1 MKVTK
6 RNGEFE
12 ELSFDKVLRRLR
24 SLKNVE
30 GLNELTYIDSDVI
43 SKEVI
48 RNIYDG
54 VKTSELDEVAARI
67 CIGLSTD
74 HPEYSDLASRIIIS
88 NMHKNTLESFSN
100 SMEILYN
107 NKNDV
112 KNTGN
117 EIQIPLVSEELIN
130 TVRKNKKILDDCV
143 DCKRDY
149 FFDYFGFKTLERS
162 YLLKIFVAEDNDYK
176 IIERPQYM
184 WLRVSLGI
192 HKNDIT
198 RVLETYELLSNFYFT
213 HASPTLFNSGTP
225 TPQLSSCFHED
236 TIITTL
242 NKGPVKIKNVQLGD
256 KVITHLGNIKKVS
269 QVHKNQLNNRK
280 FYELNVFKTK
290 PIKVTGN
297 HKFWVINFKDKC
309 VNNKD
314 NNSEKNIYNLEFV
327 KNFLSNKGCK
337 LLSTEYKNMKEKL
350 KYECVCKNI
359 SYKSFEDMYYKDSL
373 CINTECKAKRRNNK
387 ISEYRQ
393 YNQAHWKSVEDLESG
408 DYICIPNKKEC
419 SQEKVIDL
427 VSLQHIFKDLK
438 YITDYDDKFITLYT
452 QFSHN
457 NLNNNQAVTCKRK
470 HTTINRIWK
479 INSDFAKFIGIF
491 YGDGHI
497 ISKDNKTYGVGI
509 TIHNENKELI
519 KFCKEKGAEIFGIT
533 PVLRETFD
541 QNNITQVL
549 YNSVYIG
556 HVFKELFGKGFNNKK
571 IWNDMYLWDKALIKS
586 LLEGLVTTDGCIS
599 KNYSVTLQMSN
610 VMFMRDLYYL
620 LRNNNIDCSYNKN
633 IKKHKNGTREH
644 IQMSIPID
652 NLNIDDNNNKFYV
665 DNRIENFTDNNNS
678 KYYSINHDNFKYLK
692 YMSKTEI
699 TLDLPEFV
707 YTLGIEDDHSYNVEG
722 LIAENC
728 FLIKNIDSMSGIYK
742 CISDCALISKHA
754 GGIGI
759 HTSNV
764 RSKGSYIKGTNG
776 RSDGIVKMLKVF
788 NETARFANQGSKRN
802 GSFAVYLEP
811 FHADIFEFLELR
823 KNSGDENLRARDL
836 FYALWIN
843 DLFMEAVEKD
853 TDWYLMSEDICP
865 RLTDVYGEEFRKLYN
880 SYVERGLYVKK
891 IKARDLWTR
900 ILISQIETGMPY
912 MTYKDHINEKS
923 NQKNIG
929 VIKSSNLCV
938 SPETKILTSQG
949 YYEIKSL
956 ENQEVEVWNGDKFS
970 KTTVLKTGENQELLK
985 ITFNN
990 GSEIECTP
998 YHKFYIFEEGGH
1010 SEYYPKIRKLEA
1022 KELKPDMRLINSEF
1036 PVIRKG
1042 CDSLAFPY
1050 ENGLFSLNSDEN
1062 MKKNTVPVNYNL
1074 DTKLRWLEGYV
1085 DSNGYVVHSDK
1096 LSSIE
1101 AVSINKKFIDNVKY
1115 LLQTLGC
1122 DPKITDS
1129 NEEHTRTLPNDK
1141 HEPKLFN
1148 CQKSYRILITSRDT
1162 ALLVS
1167 LGFSPKRLKL
1177 SGIYPKNNT
1186 KRWTRVKNIEYT
1198 NRISDTYCFNE
1209 PEKNMGVFNGVLAG
1223 NCAEITLVSN
1233 ENETA
1238 VCNICTFSLPK
1249 YVKVIKG
1256 LEKFPGYFD
1265 HQKLFEVVKVATKN
1279 MNNVI
1284 DYNFYPVP
1292 ETKTSNFNH
1301 RPIAMGIQ
1309 GLANVFFKL
1318 KIPFESSKA
1327 RIINKEIMETIQYA
1341 GWTASME
1348 IAKEE
1353 GETYS
1358 TYKGSP
1364 ISNGIFQHNM
1374 WGIDENSLSG
1384 RWDWEKLRNDIKKYG
1399 VMNSMI
1405 TALPPTAST
1414 SQILGNYESFEPQN
1428 SNMFMRSTLS
1438 GDFPVINSFLIKDLI
1453 ELGLW
1458 NEDMKK
1464 RIINNNGSV
1473 QKIDGIPQ
1481 NIKDIYKTIW
1491 EVSQK
1496 TLIDMSVDRSYFV
1509 DQTQSLNIYMEK
1521 PTISKLSSCHFH
1533 SWKRGCKT
1541 GMYYLRSKSASQA
1554 QKFTV
1559 DKSIQEEQIL
1569 QCSIDNKDA
1578 CEACSG

>member
-6 RNGEFE
+6 RNGICE

-30 GLNELTYIDSDVI
+30 GLNELKYIDSDVI

-67 CIGLSTD
+67 CIGLSTE

-88 NMHKNTLESFSN
+88 NMHKNTLDLFSD
-100 SMEILYN
+100 SMEILYH
-107 NKNDV
+107 NKDV
-112 KNTGN
+112 KNTGT
-117 EIQIPLVSEELIN
+117 EMHVPLVSEELIN
-130 TVRKNKKILDDCV
+130 IVRNNKKILDECV
-143 DCKRDY
+143 DYKRDY
-149 FFDYFGFKTLERS
+149 LFDYFGFKTLERS
-162 YLLKIFVAEDNDYK
+162 YLLKIFVDEDNEYK
-176 IIERPQYM
+176 IIERPQHM
-184 WLRVSLGI
+184 WLRVSIGI
-192 HKNDIT
+192 HKNDIEK
-198 RVLETYELLSNFYFT
+198 VLETYYLLSNFYFT

-256 KVITHLGNIKKVS
+256 KVITHLGNIKKVL
-269 QVHKNQLNNRK
+269 QVHKNQLNDRK

-297 HKFWVINFKDKC
+297 HKFWVINFKDKG
-309 VNNKD
+309 V
-314 NNSEKNIYNLEFV
+314 
-327 KNFLSNKGCK
+327 
-337 LLSTEYKNMKEKL
+337 
-350 KYECVCKNI
+350 
-359 SYKSFEDMYYKDSL
+359 
-373 CINTECKAKRRNNK
+373 NNK

-393 YNQAHWKSVEDLESG
+393 YNQAQWKSVEDLESD

-419 SQEKVIDL
+419 GQEKVIDL
-427 VSLQHIFKDLK
+427 VSLQDTLKDLK

-457 NLNNNQAVTCKRK
+457 NLNNNQVVTCKRK

-491 YGDGHI
+491 YRVGHI
-497 ISKDNKTYGVGI
+497 ISKDNKTCGVGI

-533 PVLRETFD
+533 PVLRKPFD
-541 QNNITQVL
+541 QNNNNTTQVL

-586 LLEGLVTTDGCIS
+586 LLEGLIAKDCCEKTDGCIS

-620 LRNNNIDCSYNKN
+620 LRNNNIDCSYNE
-633 IKKHKNGTREH
+633 NGTREH
-644 IQMSIPID
+644 IQTSIPID
-652 NLNIDDNNNKFYV
+652 NLNIDDDNNNKFYA

-678 KYYSINHDNFKYLK
+678 KYYSINHDNFKYLR
-692 YMSKTEI
+692 YISKTEI

-728 FLIKNIDSMSGIYK
+728 FLIQNTDSMSGIYK

-776 RSDGIVKMLKVF
+776 KSDGIVKMLKVF

-836 FYALWIN
+836 FYALWVN
-843 DLFMEAVEKD
+843 DLFMEAVEKNG
-853 TDWYLMSEDICP
+853 DWYLMSEDMCP

-880 SYVERGLYVKK
+880 SYVEKGLYVKK

-998 YHKFYIFEEGGH
+998 YHKFYIVEGARP
-1010 SEYYPKIRKLEA
+1010 SEYPKIRKIEA
-1022 KELKPDMRLINSEF
+1022 KELKPDMRLIKSEF
-1036 PVIRKG
+1036 PVIKEG

-1050 ENGLFSLNSDEN
+1050 ENGLFSADGTRFKMKPDNYDVQKDGRPVLFLYGEKKELLKYISYKSYKLEEYANRIRCSLNRNEIVE
-1062 MKKNTVPVNYNL
+1062 KFTVPLNCDL

-1085 DSNGYVVHSDK
+1085 DGDGCVVHSDK
-1096 LSSIE
+1096 LTGIQ

-1129 NEEHTRTLPNDK
+1129 REECAMILPNGK
-1141 HEPKLFN
+1141 YEPKLFN
-1148 CQKSYRILITSRDT
+1148 CQKSYRILITSHDT

-1249 YVKVIKG
+1249 YVKVVKG
-1256 LEKFPGYFD
+1256 VEATTGYFD
-1265 HQKLFEVVKVATKN
+1265 HEKLFEVVKVATKN

-1318 KIPFESSKA
+1318 KIPFESERA

-1348 IAKEE
+1348 IAKEK

-1384 RWDWEKLRNDIKKYG
+1384 RWDWGKLRNDIKKYG

-1438 GDFPVINSFLIKDLI
+1438 GDFPVINSFLINDLI

-1473 QKIDGIPQ
+1473 QKIDSIPQ
-1481 NIKDIYKTIW
+1481 NIKDVYKTIW